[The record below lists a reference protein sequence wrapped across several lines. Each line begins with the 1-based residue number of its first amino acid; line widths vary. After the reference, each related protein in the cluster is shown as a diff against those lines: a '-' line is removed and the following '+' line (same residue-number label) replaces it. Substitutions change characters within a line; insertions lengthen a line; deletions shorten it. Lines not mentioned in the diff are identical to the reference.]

1 MTLRLRSG
9 RTGLLLVLVASSA
22 LATPRPA
29 RDTADVGN
37 KGSYSVGIFNPLRI
51 AFHNR
56 FELQAN
62 PILFFVAP
70 HLDFRFAILKPPVE
84 DGQLPMGV
92 RLTAEAGLLMPTFGM
107 RLMKGFFFPTWATT
121 TNDIGFMLIPRVGLM
136 VSGDFLTHD
145 VLTFRLDGALRIPM
159 GPNNA
164 TPMNSF
170 LAPLEILF
178 AAPLTGFCGRLGGA
192 YDHAFGDRLRLRG
205 ELNIYLTGQQGN
217 LNVEGTNV
225 GAIAAISPFIF
236 TAHLG
241 LDIAV
246 FKYSRITIG
255 GMFANYDQG
264 ATQVVTRADG
274 FSDRV
279 RVRSNNILPTLDFI
293 WAGF

>member
-1 MTLRLRSG
+1 MRA
-9 RTGLLLVLVASSA
+9 LLLVLVATTA

-37 KGSYSVGIFNPLRI
+37 RGSYSVGIFNPLRI

-62 PILFFVAP
+62 PLLFFVAP
-70 HLDFRFAILKPPVE
+70 HLDARFAILKPPVAE
-84 DGQLPMGV
+84 GQLPMGV

-107 RLMKGFFFPTWATT
+107 RLMKGFFFPTWATSP
-121 TNDIGFMLIPRVGLM
+121 NDIGFMLIPRVGLLA
-136 VSGDFLTHD
+136 SGDFFTND
-145 VLTFRLDGALRIPM
+145 VLTVRIDGALRIPL

-205 ELNIYLTGQQGN
+205 EVNLYVTGQQGN
-217 LNVEGTNV
+217 LEVEGQNLGPV
-225 GAIAAISPFIF
+225 AAISPFIF

-246 FKYSRITIG
+246 FQYSRITVG
-255 GMFANYDQG
+255 ALFANYDQG
-264 ATQVVTRADG
+264 ATQVTTRADG
-274 FSDRV
+274 FSERT

>member
-1 MTLRLRSG
+1 MRAV
-9 RTGLLLVLVASSA
+9 LLVLVATTA
-22 LATPRPA
+22 MATPRPA

-37 KGSYSVGIFNPLRI
+37 RGSYSVGIFNPLRI

-62 PILFFVAP
+62 PLLFFIAP
-70 HLDFRFAILKPPVE
+70 HLDARFAIRKPPVAE
-84 DGQLPMGV
+84 GELPMGV

-107 RLMKGFFFPTWATT
+107 RLMKGFFFPTWATSP
-121 TNDIGFMLIPRVGLM
+121 NDIGFMLIPRVSLLA
-136 VSGDFLTHD
+136 SGDFFTND
-145 VLTFRLDGALRIPM
+145 VLTVRIDGALRIPL

-170 LAPLEILF
+170 VAPLEILF
-178 AAPLTGFCGRLGGA
+178 AAPLTGFCGRFGGA

-205 ELNIYLTGQQGN
+205 EVNLYVTGQQGSLEVGGAN
-217 LNVEGTNV
+217 LGPV
-225 GAIAAISPFIF
+225 AAISPFIF

-246 FKYSRITIG
+246 FQYSRITVG
-255 GMFANYDQG
+255 GLFANYDQG

>member
-1 MTLRLRSG
+1 MRRLSF
-9 RTGLLLVLVASSA
+9 LLLIGATA
-22 LATPRPA
+22 IATPRPA

-37 KGSYSVGIFNPLRI
+37 VGTYSVGIFNPLRMS
-51 AFHNR
+51 FHNR
-56 FELQAN
+56 FELQAS

-70 HLDFRFAILKPPVE
+70 HLDARFAILKPPVVNGE
-84 DGQLPMGV
+84 LPMGV

-107 RLMKGFFFPTWATT
+107 RLMKGFFFPSWATS

-136 VSGDFLTHD
+136 VSGDFLTND
-145 VLTFRLDGALRIPM
+145 VLTFRVEGALRIPM

-164 TPMNSF
+164 TPLNSF
-170 LAPLEILF
+170 LAPLEILL

-192 YDHAFGDRLRLRG
+192 YDHAFGERLRLRG
-205 ELNIYLTGQQGN
+205 EVNLYVTGQQGD
-217 LNVEGTNV
+217 LNVAGVNAGTV
-225 GAIAAISPFIF
+225 AAISPYIF

-246 FKYSRITIG
+246 FEHSRIAVG
-255 GMFANYDQG
+255 ALYANYDQG

>member
-1 MTLRLRSG
+1 MKA
-9 RTGLLLVLVASSA
+9 LVLVLLASTA

-37 KGSYSVGIFNPLRI
+37 AGSYSVGIFNPLRVS
-51 AFHNR
+51 FHNR

-62 PILFFVAP
+62 PLLFFVAP
-70 HLDFRFAILKPPVE
+70 HLDARFAILKPPVE
-84 DGQLPMGV
+84 QGQLPMGV

-107 RLMKGFFFPTWATT
+107 RLMKGFFFPSWATS
-121 TNDIGFMLIPRVGLM
+121 TNDVGFMLIPRVALL

-145 VLTFRLDGALRIPM
+145 VLTFRIDGALRIPM

-178 AAPLTGFCGRLGGA
+178 AAPLTGFCGRMGGA

-205 ELNIYLTGQQGN
+205 EANLYVTGQQGN
-217 LNVEGTNV
+217 LNVEGTDV
-225 GAIAAISPFIF
+225 GAVAAISPYIF
-236 TAHLG
+236 TAHVG

-246 FKYSRITIG
+246 FQYSRITVG
-255 GMFANYDQG
+255 ALYANYDRG
-264 ATQVVTRADG
+264 ETQVVTRADG

>member
-1 MTLRLRSG
+1 MRA
-9 RTGLLLVLVASSA
+9 LLLVLVATTA

-37 KGSYSVGIFNPLRI
+37 RGSYSVGIFNPLRI

-62 PILFFVAP
+62 PILFFIAP
-70 HLDFRFAILKPPVE
+70 HLDARFAILKPPVAE
-84 DGQLPMGV
+84 GELPMGV

-107 RLMKGFFFPTWATT
+107 RLMKGFFFPSWATSP
-121 TNDIGFMLIPRVGLM
+121 NDIGFMLIPRVALLA
-136 VSGDFLTHD
+136 SGDFFTND
-145 VLTFRLDGALRIPM
+145 VLTVRVDGALRIPL

-164 TPMNSF
+164 TPINSF

-192 YDHAFGDRLRLRG
+192 YDHAFGERLRLRG
-205 ELNIYLTGQQGN
+205 EVNLYLTGQQGN
-217 LNVEGTNV
+217 LDVQGNNLGPV
-225 GAIAAISPFIF
+225 AAISPFIF

-246 FKYSRITIG
+246 FQYSRITVG
-255 GMFANYDQG
+255 ALFANYDQG

>member
-1 MTLRLRSG
+1 MRA
-9 RTGLLLVLVASSA
+9 LLLVLVATTA

-37 KGSYSVGIFNPLRI
+37 RGSYSVGIFNPLRI

-62 PILFFVAP
+62 PLLFFVAP
-70 HLDFRFAILKPPVE
+70 HLDARFAILKPPVAQ
-84 DGQLPMGV
+84 GQLPMGV

-107 RLMKGFFFPTWATT
+107 RLIKGFFFPTWATSP
-121 TNDIGFMLIPRVGLM
+121 NDIGFMLIPRVGLLA
-136 VSGDFLTHD
+136 SGDFFTND
-145 VLTFRLDGALRIPM
+145 VLTFRIDGALRIPL

-178 AAPLTGFCGRLGGA
+178 AAPLTGFLGRFGGA

-205 ELNIYLTGQQGN
+205 EVNLYVTGQQGN
-217 LNVEGTNV
+217 LEVEGNNLGPV
-225 GAIAAISPFIF
+225 AAISPFIF

-246 FKYSRITIG
+246 FQYSRITVG
-255 GMFANYDQG
+255 AWFANYDQG

>member
-1 MTLRLRSG
+1 MRA
-9 RTGLLLVLVASSA
+9 LLFVLVASTA
-22 LATPRPA
+22 FATPRPA

-37 KGSYSVGIFNPLRI
+37 RGTYSVGIFNPLRI

-70 HLDFRFAILKPPVE
+70 HLDFRFAVLKPPVVNGE
-84 DGQLPMGV
+84 LPMGV

-107 RLMKGFFFPTWATT
+107 RLMKGFFFPSWATSP
-121 TNDIGFMLIPRVGLM
+121 NDIGFMLIPRVGL
-136 VSGDFLTHD
+136 VASGDFFTTD
-145 VLTFRLDGALRIPM
+145 VLTVRIDGSLRIPL

-192 YDHAFGDRLRLRG
+192 YDHAFGDRFRLRG
-205 ELNIYLTGQQGN
+205 EVNLYLTGQQGN
-217 LNVEGTNV
+217 LNVEGTDV

-236 TAHLG
+236 TAHVG
-241 LDIAV
+241 LDIAA
-246 FKYSRITIG
+246 FKYSRFTVG
-255 GMFANYDQG
+255 ALFANYDQG

-293 WAGF
+293 WSGF